1 MADPVF
7 GGQGENAEGMQ
18 EVTLAVLGAANA
30 GKSTFVQCALDLKRP
45 ASSPTSTKRV
55 SLEGVTSILR
65 LVELPI
71 NEVGVT
77 KYQEIEW
84 PEIISGQNTMPIDG
98 ALLLYDVTNRNSIA
112 QIPNMLSE
120 FSDLDPLLRFITVM

>member
-1 MADPVF
+1 MADPF
-7 GGQGENAEGMQ
+7 SLGQGENVEGMQ
-18 EVTLAVLGAANA
+18 EVTLAVLGAAKA
-30 GKSTFVQCALDLKRP
+30 GKSTFVQCALDLKKP

-71 NEVGVT
+71 SEVGIT
-77 KYQEIEW
+77 KHQEIEW
-84 PEIISGQNTMPIDG
+84 PETTSGQNTPQIDG

-120 FSDLDPLLRFITVM
+120 FQILTPLYASIL

>member
-1 MADPVF
+1 M
-7 GGQGENAEGMQ
+7 
-18 EVTLAVLGAANA
+18 
-30 GKSTFVQCALDLKRP
+30 
-45 ASSPTSTKRV
+45 
-55 SLEGVTSILR
+55 EGVTSILR